1 MKDIDISGMLA
12 IGNGEPC
19 PFCKDF
25 IMEEGADF
33 LKHCLDKHPEELN
46 KALFIAKPKPEYWL
60 EKEFVQLIAHIS
72 AKLRIMREAEDSLKE
87 EEYKL
92 TMQSIYYL
100 IQDYYNEVITHESD

>member
-1 MKDIDISGMLA
+1 MKELDVTGVLS

-33 LKHCLDKHPEELN
+33 LKHCLDNHPEELN
-46 KALFIAKPKPEYWL
+46 KALFASKPKPKYWL

-72 AKLRIMREAEDSLKE
+72 AKLKVMNEVDTLKE
-87 EEYKL
+87 EEYEL
-92 TMQSIYYL
+92 TMKSIYYL
-100 IQDYYNEVITHESD
+100 VQDYYNEVITHESD